1 MFAKKI
7 VVSGVAGLLMLGA
20 VAGSVSA
27 ATPTPTPPGPPAAAQ
42 QSGWQGRGF
51 GYGAGFGYQ
60 AISGPVEGLL
70 GMTAD
75 QIQAERLAGKSL
87 AQIAEAKAVTKDA
100 LVNAM
105 VESQKSVLDA
115 RVTAGTLTQAQAD
128 AALAT
133 MKTRISQSVDR
144 TEVGPNRPA
153 DGQGLGLA
161 FGRGP
166 MGSQLGPQDGTG
178 LGPNGP
184 RR

>member
-1 MFAKKI
+1 MFGKKI
-7 VVSGVAGLLMLGA
+7 VVSGVAGLLMLGM

-27 ATPTPTPPGPPAAAQ
+27 ATPTPTPPGPPAAGQ

-60 AISGPVEGLL
+60 AISGPISNLL

-75 QIQAERLAGKSL
+75 QIRAERLAGKSL
-87 AQIAEAKAVTKDA
+87 AQIAADKGVSKDS

-105 VESQKSVLDA
+105 VASHKSVLDA
-115 RVTAGTLTQAQAD
+115 RVKAGTLTQAQAD
-128 AALAT
+128 AALAQ
-133 MKTRISQSVDR
+133 MKTRVSESVDR

-166 MGSQLGPQDGTG
+166 MGRQLGPQDGTG
-178 LGPNGP
+178 FGPGGF

>member
-1 MFAKKI
+1 MFGKKL
-7 VVSGVAGLLMLGA
+7 VVSGVAGLIILGA

-27 ATPTPTPPGPPAAAQ
+27 APATPTPPGPPAAAQ
-42 QSGWQGRGF
+42 QSGWPGGGF

-60 AISGPVEGLL
+60 AISGPISTLL
-70 GMTAD
+70 GMSAD
-75 QIQAERLAGKSL
+75 QIRAERLAGKSL
-87 AQIAEAKAVTKDA
+87 AQIAADKGVSKDA

-105 VESQKSVLDA
+105 VQSHQSILDA
-115 RVTAGTLTQAQAD
+115 RVKAGTLTQAQAD

-133 MKTRISQSVDR
+133 MKTRVSQSVDR

-166 MGSQLGPQDGTG
+166 MGRQLGPQEGTG
-178 LGPNGP
+178 FGP
-184 RR
+184 RGSR